1 MTTNAYLISWDM
13 TGLEAVI
20 PITQYEQWDRDNTF
34 RILKD
39 EPTARNPIDNII
51 QGMLLRARFNNHRHY
66 EIYAIDCVD
75 EISEQDI
82 RQMFETDPQ
91 ASAELIRARGHRL
104 YSDRL
109 DRKQV
114 VIS

>member
-39 EPTARNPIDNII
+39 EETARNPLNSIM
-51 QGMLLRARFNNHRHY
+51 QGMLLRARFNSQRCY
-66 EIYAIDCVD
+66 EIYAIDCGD
-75 EISEQDI
+75 EISELDI
-82 RQMFETDPQ
+82 RNMFEANPQ
-91 ASAELIRARGHRL
+91 ASAELIRARGHQL

-109 DRKQV
+109 NRDRA
-114 VIS
+114 VIT

>member
-39 EPTARNPIDNII
+39 EPTARNPLDSIM
-51 QGMLLRARFNNHRHY
+51 QGMLLRARFNNHRCY

-75 EISEQDI
+75 EISELDI
-82 RQMFETDPQ
+82 RHMFETDPQ
-91 ASAELIRARGHRL
+91 AAAELIRDRGHRL

-109 DRKQV
+109 DRTQV

>member
-13 TGLEAVI
+13 TGLEAVV

-39 EPTARNPIDNII
+39 EPTARNPLDNII

-75 EISEQDI
+75 EISESDI
-82 RQMFETDPQ
+82 RHMFATDPQ
-91 ASAELIRARGHRL
+91 ASADLIRDRGQRL
-104 YSDRL
+104 YSDRVNQ
-109 DRKQV
+109 RQV
-114 VIS
+114 AIL

>member
-39 EPTARNPIDNII
+39 EPTARNPLDSIM
-51 QGMLLRARFNNHRHY
+51 QGMLLRARFNNHRCY

-75 EISEQDI
+75 EISESDI
-82 RQMFETDPQ
+82 RHMFATDPQ
-91 ASAELIRARGHRL
+91 ASADLIRDRGQRL
-104 YSDRL
+104 YSDRVNQ
-109 DRKQV
+109 RQV
-114 VIS
+114 AIL